1 MLPVP
6 TRLLRRWL
14 DKFFSRV
21 DGGVYTSDQRMLH
34 TLLAMCALRLRAGCL
49 PCQDMFTEG

>member
-21 DGGVYTSDQRMLH
+21 DGGGYTSDQRMLH